1 MKINKV
7 NFFKFFLTF
16 TACSL
21 LSSCNNKTDYN
32 SIIEKYSS
40 EELLCTSLLE
50 IEGVNI
56 FLGEPYTGSCL
67 TYNDK
72 FTVKTGLE
80 SYVNGKIEGVSI
92 GYYPSGEV
100 DYIGYRENGEIN
112 GDFVKFHQN
121 GEIAI
126 QGQFSDGF
134 YVGTFYYY
142 DEKGEITER
151 NKYNEYGELIK
162 SKKY

>member
-1 MKINKV
+1 MKINKI

-16 TACSL
+16 TSCML

-40 EELLCTSLLE
+40 EELLCASLLE

-67 TYNDK
+67 TYNK
-72 FTVKTGLE
+72 SYTLKTGLE
-80 SYVNGKIEGVSI
+80 SYVEGKVEGVSI

-100 DYIGYRENGEIN
+100 EYIGYRENGEIN
-112 GDFVKFHQN
+112 GDYIKFHEN

-126 QGQFSDGF
+126 TGQFKNGL
-134 YVGTFYYY
+134 YVGTFIFY
-142 DEKGEITER
+142 DINGETIEKKR
-151 NKYNEYGELIK
+151 YNQFGILLN
-162 SKKY
+162 SKTY